1 MLVTSKIEIPQKLKD
16 ELIKNN
22 LPIPDDNNFYF
33 LYDITDNNAYL
44 TVEEN
49 SEIYETD
56 IIKKIKE
63 SLLTDTFQELLFK
76 FINKSGLKDSEV
88 YNKAYIDRRLFS
100 KIRSDKDYHP
110 SFGTVTLF
118 ALSLKLSTEEYKQL
132 LNSASYSLPTNT
144 YAGITL
150 KYCFN
155 NKIYNVYE
163 VNNLIYTLTN
173 KEIKDL

>member
-1 MLVTSKIEIPQKLKD
+1 MLVTQKIKIPQKLKD

-22 LPIPDDNNFYF
+22 LPVPDDKNSYF
-33 LYDITDNNAYL
+33 SYDITENNAYL
-44 TVEEN
+44 TIEED
-49 SEIYETD
+49 SEIYGTNIINE
-56 IIKKIKE
+56 IKKAR
-63 SLLTDTFQELLFK
+63 LTDTFQELLFK
-76 FINKSGLKDSEV
+76 FIDKSGLKDSEV

-110 SFGTVTLF
+110 SFGTVSLF
-118 ALSLKLSTEEYKQL
+118 ALALKLSTEEYKQL

-150 KYCFN
+150 KYCFD
-155 NKIYNVYE
+155 NKLYNVCE

-173 KEIKDL
+173 KEIKDF

>member
-33 LYDITDNNAYL
+33 SYDITDNNAYL

>member
-1 MLVTSKIEIPQKLKD
+1 MLVVQKIEIPQKLKD

-22 LPIPDDNNFYF
+22 LPILDNKNFYF
-33 LYDITDNNAYL
+33 SYDIPDNNAYL

-56 IIKKIKE
+56 IIKKIKK
-63 SLLTDTFQELLFK
+63 SPLTDTFQELLFK

-100 KIRSDKDYHP
+100 KIRSDKYYHP
-110 SFGTVTLF
+110 SFGTVTLL

-132 LNSASYSLPTNT
+132 LNYASYSLPTNT

-155 NKIYNVYE
+155 NKIYNIYE

>member
-1 MLVTSKIEIPQKLKD
+1 MLVAQKIEIPQNLKD
-16 ELIKNN
+16 ELNNNN
-22 LPIPDDNNFYF
+22 LPIPDDKNFYF
-33 LYDITDNNAYL
+33 SYDITDNNTYP

-56 IIKKIKE
+56 IIKKIRE

>member
-1 MLVTSKIEIPQKLKD
+1 MLVAQKIEIPQNLKD
-16 ELIKNN
+16 ELNNNN
-22 LPIPDDNNFYF
+22 LPIPDDKNFYF
-33 LYDITDNNAYL
+33 SYDITDNNTYP

-56 IIKKIKE
+56 IIKKIRE

-118 ALSLKLSTEEYKQL
+118 ALSLKLSTEEYEKL

-163 VNNLIYTLTN
+163 VNNLVYTLTN

>member
-33 LYDITDNNAYL
+33 SYDITDNNAYL

-144 YAGITL
+144 YSGITL